1 MPSVSIHYGPDQKLD
16 NPDFLALS
24 QTLLDIIVNNLG
36 AQSDKVQIM
45 PLALAY
51 APIGQPV
58 YIEIKARSTE
68 LRSESVLQ
76 GFVEQ
81 VDQVSFKAFGCR
93 CRIRYFSYP
102 GDFLAAAN

>member
-1 MPSVSIHYGPDQKLD
+1 MPSVSIHYGPDQELD
-16 NPDFLALS
+16 SDDFISLSERLLAS
-24 QTLLDIIVNNLG
+24 VVDHLG
-36 AQSDKVQIM
+36 AQPDKVQIM
-45 PLALAY
+45 LLALAY

-58 YIEIKARSTE
+58 YIEIKARSNEIRTV
-68 LRSESVLQ
+68 SVLQ

-81 VDQVSFKAFGCR
+81 VDHVTFKAFGCR